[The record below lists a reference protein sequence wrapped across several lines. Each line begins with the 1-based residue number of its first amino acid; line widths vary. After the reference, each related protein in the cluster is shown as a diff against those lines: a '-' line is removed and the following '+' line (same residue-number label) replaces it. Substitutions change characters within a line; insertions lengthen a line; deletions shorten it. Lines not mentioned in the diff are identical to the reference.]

1 MKPSLNITKESM
13 LLYFLIVTVKHM
25 RELKTNVLLIFRFFS
40 NIMVVEYGIC
50 NHNFR
55 KEIALLVQKV
65 KAGKTMIKESY
76 SVR

>member
-1 MKPSLNITKESM
+1 
-13 LLYFLIVTVKHM
+13 M

-65 KAGKTMIKESY
+65 KVGKTMIKELY